1 MLQTALKQETPMK
14 QACLYPAPFGNITLI
29 FEGDD
34 LVELKLHGNPAHAPY
49 PRPDNWRQKLD
60 DYFSGRLNDFQQP
73 ISPRGTPYQQKVW
86 QAIAEIPNGEVMTY
100 QDIARK
106 IGSHPRAV
114 GGACGKNP
122 LALVVPCHRVVA
134 KGGLGGFSSGE
145 ENAEEIKR
153 WLLHHEG
160 VDIA

>member
-1 MLQTALKQETPMK
+1 MK

-49 PRPDNWRQKLD
+49 PLPDSWQQKLD
-60 DYFSGRLNDFQQP
+60 AYFAGRLNDFQQP

-106 IGSHPRAV
+106 IGSRPRRRRGLRQKPART
-114 GGACGKNP
+114 GRSLPPSGRQRRFGRLFQRRRKRGRNQA
-122 LALVVPCHRVVA
+122 LAA
-134 KGGLGGFSSGE
+134 AS
-145 ENAEEIKR
+145 
-153 WLLHHEG
+153 
-160 VDIA
+160 